1 MQACCNRIKV
11 IWNPDHDA
19 WCTKKLFLF
28 LQEYTFM
35 RQNILWL
42 YDTKLEIRF
51 SSGSVLE
58 TDPTSWPCTQGKV
71 SLSNDKLFTSVKKQ
85 KYHAQSSRRAV
96 TFISTLGYSGLK
108 IKCILLCTIEES
120 NPELL
125 STKFLLALTQYYAQ
139 WYCCAFTMP
148 SDPITLTHFII
159 HTIFNSNSMPLHL
172 VCKYLCYIKIYIN
185 EDIHV

>member
-1 MQACCNRIKV
+1 MQVCCNRIKV
-11 IWNPDHDA
+11 IWNLDHDA
-19 WCTKKLFLF
+19 WCTKKLFLL

-42 YDTKLEIRF
+42 YDTKLEIPF

-58 TDPTSWPCTQGKV
+58 TDPTSWPLTQGKV

-85 KYHAQSSRRAV
+85 KYHAKGSRRAV

-108 IKCILLCTIEES
+108 NQIHFALYYRGVTSRVVIYKIFACTYSILCSVILLCLYNALWS
-120 NPELL
+120 NYPDTLHYSYYFQL
-125 STKFLLALTQYYAQ
+125 KFHA
-139 WYCCAFTMP
+139 
-148 SDPITLTHFII
+148 ITFGLQI
-159 HTIFNSNSMPLHL
+159 S
-172 VCKYLCYIKIYIN
+172 CYIKIYIY

>member
-35 RQNILWL
+35 RQSILWL

-96 TFISTLGYSGLK
+96 TFISTLCYSGLK
-108 IKCILLCTIEES
+108 NRIHFAWHYREVKFRVMIYKIFACTYSMLRSVILLCLY
-120 NPELL
+120 N
-125 STKFLLALTQYYAQ
+125 AL
-139 WYCCAFTMP
+139 W
-148 SDPITLTHFII
+148 
-159 HTIFNSNSMPLHL
+159 FNYPNKLH
-172 VCKYLCYIKIYIN
+172 
-185 EDIHV
+185 